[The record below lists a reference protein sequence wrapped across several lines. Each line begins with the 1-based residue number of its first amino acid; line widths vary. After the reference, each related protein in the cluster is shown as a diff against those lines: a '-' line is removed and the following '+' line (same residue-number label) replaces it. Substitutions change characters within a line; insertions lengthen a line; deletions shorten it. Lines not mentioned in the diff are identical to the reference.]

1 MKYHESRKSP
11 SLEVAELAF
20 FMLGVC
26 EVVSAVK
33 QKQQD
38 TIFRAIARTKE

>member
-33 QKQQD
+33 QK
-38 TIFRAIARTKE
+38 